1 MRPLDSISD
10 YSEQDKKYSK
20 LDRFFIKYLHDKRDL
35 PFIYFMI
42 AITCT
47 FVPMGIAAFLVDNT
61 SWLFLGI
68 FIVYGVGLIAYAGPF
83 ILMMHNTSHRPFF
96 KKEYKFWN
104 RYIPWILCPFMGQ
117 SPDTYFSH
125 HIGMHH
131 AENNLEHDLSSTMK
145 YQRDSFSDFMR
156 YFTKFLFVGVIE
168 LVEYLKNTK
177 KNLLRRRAIKGEIFF
192 LFLAFG
198 LLFFNFRASMVVFV
212 LPMIIVRFSMMM
224 GNWAQHAFI
233 DPQMPDNNY
242 KNSITCINS
251 VYNRRCY
258 NDGYHI
264 GHHLRPNLHWT
275 EMPIDFQNNLDKY
288 VANNAIVFERID
300 YFQIWLYLMLKKYD
314 WLAKNYVNIGETFQ
328 TDTEVIALMKERTR
342 KFQMA

>member
-1 MRPLDSISD
+1 MRPLENIIDF
-10 YSEQDKKYSK
+10 SEQDVKPGAIGK
-20 LDRFFIKYLHDKRDL
+20 FFLKYLHDPRDL

-42 AITCT
+42 QITLTFIPLAI
-47 FVPMGIAAFLVDNT
+47 VAFAIDNT
-61 SWLFLGI
+61 TWQWWVVFVLYGGGL
-68 FIVYGVGLIAYAGPF
+68 VYWAGPF

-96 KKEYKFWN
+96 KPQYKMWN

-131 AENNLEHDLSSTMK
+131 AENNMEHDLSSTMK
-145 YQRDSFSDFMR
+145 YQRDSFIDFMK
-156 YFTKFLFVGVIE
+156 YFVSFLFTGVIE

-177 KNLLRRRAIKGEIFF
+177 KHLLRRRAIVGELFF
-192 LFLAFG
+192 LGICIA
-198 LLFFNFRASMVVFV
+198 LLFVNYKATLLVFI

-233 DPQMPDNNY
+233 DPEQPENNY
-242 KNSITCINS
+242 QNSITCINS
-251 VYNRRCY
+251 VYNKRCY

-275 EMPIDFQNNLDKY
+275 EMPLDFLKNKKTYAEHKAL
-288 VANNAIVFERID
+288 IFEKID
-300 YFQIWLYLMLKKYD
+300 YFQIWLYLMLKRYD
-314 WLAKNYVNIGETFQ
+314 WLADKIVNVDGVFNS
-328 TDTEVIALMKERTR
+328 DSEVIDLMKVRTR
-342 KFQMA
+342 RFA

>member
-1 MRPLDSISD
+1 MNALTSISD
-10 YSEQDKKYSK
+10 FSIQQVGKSR
-20 LDRFFIKYLHDKRDL
+20 LDRFFIQYLYDPRDL

-42 AITCT
+42 QLSLT
-47 FVPMGIAAFLVDNT
+47 FIPLAFVAFLIDNT
-61 SWLFLGI
+61 SWLWW
-68 FIVYGVGLIAYAGPF
+68 IVFVLYGGGLLYFAGPF

-96 KKEYKFWN
+96 KPEYQLMN

-131 AENNLEHDLSSTMK
+131 VENNLEDDLSSTMR
-145 YQRDSFSDFMR
+145 YQRDSMIDFMK
-156 YFTKFLFVGVIE
+156 YFISFLFTGVIE

-177 KNLLRRRAIKGEIFF
+177 KHLLRRRAIVGELFF
-192 LFLAFG
+192 LFLCA
-198 LLFFNFRASMVVFV
+198 LFLYFNFRATMLVLV

-233 DPQMPDNNY
+233 DPDQPDNNY
-242 KNSITCINS
+242 QNSITCINS
-251 VYNRRCY
+251 VYNKRCY

-275 EMPIDFQNNLDKY
+275 EMPLDFLENKTKY
-288 VANNAIVFERID
+288 ADHKSLVFEKID
-300 YFQIWLYLMLKKYD
+300 YFQIWLYLMLKRYD
-314 WLAKNYVNIGETFQ
+314 WLADSIVNIDNTFKSK
-328 TDTEVIALMKERTR
+328 DDVIELMKVRTR
-342 KFQMA
+342 KFE